1 MTVVADAAP
10 VFELP
15 RRSARA
21 SDAPLVEARS
31 VDVTF
36 GANQVLHGVD
46 IAVRPG
52 EIVSLIGPNGA
63 GKTTTF
69 NAITGF
75 LRASAGSVRFAGE
88 ELIHLKP
95 HQIAEKGITRTFQI
109 TSLFP
114 NLSALENIRTGHHMQ
129 ERETLWDA
137 VLNTRRKRRVED
149 ETLGRTDEI
158 LAFIGLEGKKD
169 AIAGSLPYGD
179 QRILEIGI
187 ALAANPKL
195 LLLDEPSAGLN
206 DTETRGMKELILKMR
221 ARSITIFLVE
231 HDMKLVMGLSDRIVV
246 LNFGKKIATGT
257 PEEIKTNPEVITAY
271 LGDRKRDAKR

>member
-1 MTVVADAAP
+1 MADELLSVKRLTV
-10 VFELP
+10 
-15 RRSARA
+15 R
-21 SDAPLVEARS
+21 
-31 VDVTF
+31 F
-36 GANQVLHGVD
+36 GGLT
-46 IAVRPG
+46 AVNDLDFSIFPG

-63 GKTTTF
+63 GKTTIF

-75 LRASAGSVRFAGE
+75 LRASAGSVQFEGA

-114 NLSALENIRTGHHMQ
+114 NLSALENIRIGRHMQ
-129 ERETLWDA
+129 ERETVWDA

-149 ETLGRTDEI
+149 ETLARTSEI
-158 LAFIGLEGKKD
+158 LKFIGLKGKKE
-169 AIAGSLPYGD
+169 AMAASLPYGD
-179 QRILEIGI
+179 QRILEIGV

-206 DTETRGMKELILKMR
+206 DTETQGMKELIQKMR

-257 PEEIKTNPEVITAY
+257 PEEVKTNPEVITAY
-271 LGDRKRDAKR
+271 LGDRKRDVKR

>member
-1 MTVVADAAP
+1 MAAELLRVDHLTVKFGGLTAVN
-10 VFELP
+10 E
-15 RRSARA
+15 
-21 SDAPLVEARS
+21 
-31 VDVTF
+31 VDF
-36 GANQVLHGVD
+36 S
-46 IAVRPG
+46 IFPG

-69 NAITGF
+69 NAVTGF
-75 LRASAGSVRFAGE
+75 LSPTGGSIQFGGE
-88 ELIHLKP
+88 ELICLKP
-95 HQIAEKGITRTFQI
+95 HRIAEKGITRTFQI

-114 NLSALENIRTGHHMQ
+114 GLSVQENIRTGHHLQ

-137 VLNTRRKRRVED
+137 FLNTRRKRRVEE
-149 ETLGRTDEI
+149 ETLAKTAEI
-158 LAFIGLEGKKD
+158 LKFIGLEEKKE

-206 DTETRGMKELILKMR
+206 DSETRSMKDLIQKMR
-221 ARSITIFLVE
+221 EKSITIFLVE
-231 HDMKLVMGLSDRIVV
+231 HDMKLVMGISDRIVV

-257 PEEIKTNPEVITAY
+257 PEEIKNNPEVIRAY
-271 LGDRKRDAKR
+271 LGERKRDVKR

>member
-1 MTVVADAAP
+1 MAGELLSVKRLTV
-10 VFELP
+10 
-15 RRSARA
+15 R
-21 SDAPLVEARS
+21 
-31 VDVTF
+31 F
-36 GANQVLHGVD
+36 GGLT
-46 IAVRPG
+46 AVNDLDFSIFPG

-63 GKTTTF
+63 GKTTIF

-75 LRASAGSVRFAGE
+75 LRASAGSVQFEGA

-114 NLSALENIRTGHHMQ
+114 NLSALENIRIGRHMQ
-129 ERETLWDA
+129 ERETVWDA

-149 ETLGRTDEI
+149 ETLARTAEI
-158 LAFIGLEGKKD
+158 LKFIGLEGKEGVM
-169 AIAGSLPYGD
+169 AGSLPYGD
-179 QRILEIGI
+179 QRILEIGV

-206 DTETRGMKELILKMR
+206 DTETQGMKELIQKMR

-257 PEEIKTNPEVITAY
+257 PEEVKINPEVITAY

>member
-1 MTVVADAAP
+1 MAGELLRVKQLTV
-10 VFELP
+10 
-15 RRSARA
+15 R
-21 SDAPLVEARS
+21 
-31 VDVTF
+31 F
-36 GANQVLHGVD
+36 GGLT
-46 IAVRPG
+46 AVNDLDFSIFPG

-69 NAITGF
+69 NSVTGF
-75 LRASAGSVRFAGE
+75 LRAIAGSIQFEGG

-114 NLSALENIRTGHHMQ
+114 NLSAMENIRTSHHMQ
-129 ERETLWDA
+129 ERETFWDA
-137 VLNTRRKRRVED
+137 VLNTRRKRRVGE
-149 ETLGRTDEI
+149 ETLARTVEI
-158 LAFIGLEGKKD
+158 LKFIGLEGKKE
-169 AIAGSLPYGD
+169 AMAGSLPYGD

-206 DTETRGMKELILKMR
+206 DTETQGMKELIQKMR

-257 PEEIKTNPEVITAY
+257 PDEIKVNPEVIRAY

>member
-1 MTVVADAAP
+1 MADELLSVNGLTVN
-10 VFELP
+10 
-15 RRSARA
+15 
-21 SDAPLVEARS
+21 
-31 VDVTF
+31 F
-36 GANQVLHGVD
+36 GGLT
-46 IAVRPG
+46 AVSGLDFSLFQG

-69 NAITGF
+69 NAVTGF

-114 NLSALENIRTGHHMQ
+114 GLSVLENIRTGHHLQ
-129 ERETLWDA
+129 ERETFWDA
-137 VLNTRRKRRVED
+137 VLNTRRKLRVEA
-149 ETLGRTDEI
+149 ETMARTGEI
-158 LAFIGLEGKKD
+158 LKFIGLEGKKD

-179 QRILEIGI
+179 QRILEIGV
-187 ALAANPKL
+187 ALAANPRL

-206 DTETRGMKELILKMR
+206 DTETQGMKALIQRMR
-221 ARSITIFLVE
+221 ERGITILLVE

-257 PEEIKTNPEVITAY
+257 PEEIKANPDVIRAY

>member
-1 MTVVADAAP
+1 MADELLSVKRLTV
-10 VFELP
+10 
-15 RRSARA
+15 R
-21 SDAPLVEARS
+21 
-31 VDVTF
+31 F
-36 GANQVLHGVD
+36 GGLT
-46 IAVRPG
+46 AVNDLDFSIFPG

-63 GKTTTF
+63 GKTTIF

-75 LRASAGSVRFAGE
+75 LRASAGSVQFEGG

-129 ERETLWDA
+129 ERETFWDA

-149 ETLGRTDEI
+149 ETLARTVEI
-158 LAFIGLEGKKD
+158 LKFIGLEGKEGVM
-169 AIAGSLPYGD
+169 ASSLPYGD
-179 QRILEIGI
+179 QRILEIGV

-206 DTETRGMKELILKMR
+206 DTETQGMKELIQKMR

-257 PEEIKTNPEVITAY
+257 PEEVKANPEVITAY
-271 LGDRKRDAKR
+271 LGDRKRDVKR